1 MAGYNRQSFL
11 GGYTMSQSDLGR
23 LEQVELRSIWANEA
37 GDFTPWLAQNDN
49 LRLLG
54 DTIGIELE
62 LEAQEKAVGPFSA
75 DILCKD
81 TSDGS
86 WVLIEN
92 QLERTDHTHLGQLLT
107 YAAGL
112 QAVTIVWIAR
122 RLTEE
127 HRAALDWLNEIT
139 DEKFRFF
146 GLEIEVWKIGNSIAA
161 PKFNIVSNPN
171 DWFRTVAANATRLN
185 RAEMTDAKK
194 LQLDFWTAFV
204 TYCNENQTSFFSQHT
219 PQPQT
224 WMSFHCLGRSGFHLS
239 GIASHWDSVTGTGN
253 HEIRAELYID
263 GINAKFHYQALED
276 QRDEIES
283 NLGQELTWLSR
294 ENVRSCRLHTR
305 KQVDLTD
312 RNRWLEYH
320 QWLANELD
328 KFNGVFGPI
337 VRNLEP

>member
-1 MAGYNRQSFL
+1 MAQSN
-11 GGYTMSQSDLGR
+11 LGR

-54 DTIGIELE
+54 DTIGIALE

-81 TSDGS
+81 TANDS

-112 QAVTIVWIAR
+112 HAVTIVWIAR

-146 GLEIEVWKIGNSIAA
+146 GLEIEVWKIGDSIAA
-161 PKFNIVSNPN
+161 PKFNVVSNPN
-171 DWFRTVAANATRLN
+171 DWFRTVARSAAQLSRS
-185 RAEMTDAKK
+185 EMTDAKK

-204 TYCNENQTSFFSQHT
+204 TYCDENPTSFFNRNKPEPYSY
-219 PQPQT
+219 
-224 WMSFHCLGRSGFHLS
+224 MNFYCLGRGGFHLCA
-239 GIASHWDSVTGTGN
+239 IASHWDSVTGTSN

-263 GINAKFHYQALED
+263 GINAKVHYQALEH
-276 QRDEIES
+276 QCDEIES
-283 NLGQELTWLSR
+283 NLGRTLTWLSR
-294 ENVRSCRLHTR
+294 ENVRACRLYTR
-305 KQVDLTD
+305 KEVNLND
-312 RNRWLEYH
+312 RSRWLEYH
-320 QWLANELD
+320 EWLANELND
-328 KFNGVFGPI
+328 FHRVFGPI
-337 VRNLEP
+337 VRNVEP